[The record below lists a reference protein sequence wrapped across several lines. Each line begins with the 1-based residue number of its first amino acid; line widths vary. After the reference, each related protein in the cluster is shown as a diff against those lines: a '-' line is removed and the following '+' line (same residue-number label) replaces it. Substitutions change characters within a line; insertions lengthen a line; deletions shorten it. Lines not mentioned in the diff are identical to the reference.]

1 MGPDEAQRV
10 ADVLRRL
17 GVGGVVAPVD
27 PDAPSGEWR
36 VYDRADPA
44 TRRDITAEV
53 LASVAAHVPAQGSR
67 PEETGPTRGFVL
79 PPKND
84 RDD

>member
-1 MGPDEAQRV
+1 MGPDEARRV
-10 ADVLRRL
+10 DDALRRL
-17 GVGGVVAPVD
+17 GIAGMVAPAD

-53 LASVAAHVPAQGSR
+53 LASVVAHVPAPASD
-67 PEETGPTRGFVL
+67 GPTRGFVI
-79 PPKND
+79 PPKSE

>member
-1 MGPDEAQRV
+1 MGPDEAERV

-27 PDAPSGEWR
+27 SEDPSGEWR
-36 VYDRADPA
+36 VFDHSDPE

-53 LASVAAHVPAQGSR
+53 LAAVAERVPAQGDE
-67 PEETGPTRGFVL
+67 PERAGPTRGFVL
-79 PPKND
+79 PSND
-84 RDD
+84 GQGD